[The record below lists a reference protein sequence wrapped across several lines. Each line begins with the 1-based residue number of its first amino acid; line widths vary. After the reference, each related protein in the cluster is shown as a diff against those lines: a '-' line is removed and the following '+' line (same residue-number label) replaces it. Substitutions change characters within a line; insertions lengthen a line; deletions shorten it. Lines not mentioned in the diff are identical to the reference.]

1 MNRDLFNEIV
11 ANRISLIDSVL
22 MSKGKEYAN
31 NDEVFHNF
39 KNAVGISFTN
49 SPEKVAWE
57 MMVKHLQS
65 IKDII
70 EHVSIDGANG
80 YPTDHMIEE
89 KIGDAINYL
98 ILIEGMLKERNI
110 NYQKQIEWQKLN
122 QIAK

>member
-1 MNRDLFNEIV
+1 MTRQNFNRVIE
-11 ANRISLIDSVL
+11 NRINLLNYVL
-22 MSKGKEYAN
+22 KTKGNEYAN

-39 KNAVGISFTN
+39 KQAVGISFTN

-70 EHVSIDGANG
+70 HQVSISDN
-80 YPTDHMIEE
+80 YPSEAFVEE

-98 ILIEGMLKERNI
+98 ILIEGMLKERI
-110 NYQKQIEWQKLN
+110 YEKTT
-122 QIAK
+122 

>member
-1 MNRDLFNEIV
+1 MNRSKFNEIV
-11 ANRISLIDSVL
+11 DERIKLIVTSLTR
-22 MSKGKEYAN
+22 KGYEYAN

-57 MMVKHLQS
+57 MMTKHLQS

-70 EHVSIDGANG
+70 EHVSVDGANG
-80 YPTDHMIEE
+80 YPNNPIIEE

-98 ILIEGMLKERNI
+98 ILIEGMLKERVTKYENLTK
-110 NYQKQIEWQKLN
+110 NDESKG
-122 QIAK
+122 